1 MEVVRP
7 PPQEKFIRIV
17 VVKDMFH
24 KHILLFCAKF
34 RQGSLCIPSKNN
46 KKEGLRQ
53 MYQKKLM
60 CKRAIVTAL
69 SLTLAASSCL
79 SSGMAVSAKKTGSVS
94 CGKKL
99 TVQSG
104 SKKSIKVKKR
114 KGVKIRKKT
123 YKSSNKKVASVS
135 KKGVVA
141 GKKAG
146 KCKITVTVKYKK
158 GNKLRKKK
166 MKISVVVTNKIVNT
180 QQKNGLVA
188 APTPSRKPTVP
199 MENLSVN
206 EPTSIPDSGTAA
218 SPTSEPANE
227 PTSVPTHEP
236 EVPDKDELL
245 NYEKDGVVVENGV
258 LVAAPKEAEKV
269 KIPEGTKVI
278 QESLFKQAALTTIEI
293 PASCEIIENNAFESC
308 TSLTA
313 VTIPAN
319 VSEIGDYAFKDCTSM
334 TTFVIE
340 NQAAKVGQGVVEGC
354 TALEA
359 AEIPVSSESCTH
371 DYAQKVLT
379 EPTCEQ
385 NGLIRYICGNCG
397 VMYLDSVPKL
407 GHHYEVQSEIDS
419 DCTKEGVQNRKCTR
433 CNKTQTVAVSAK
445 GHTESQDYITDEE
458 ATCTST
464 GQESKH
470 CTKCGCII
478 PGTIQTVEALGHNYN
493 ETFTVDKEPT
503 CTESGMKSRHCSR
516 CSAVTENT
524 IIPAA
529 GHTYSE
535 EYETVKQATCT
546 EPGTKRC
553 QCVNC
558 EEYKTVAIT
567 ALGHDYSDTYTVDKE
582 PTCTESGM
590 KSKHCSR
597 CSAVTENTVIPAAGH
612 TYSGTYEVVENAT
625 CTKTG
630 TKRCKCQNCDTYK
643 TVTIAALGH
652 NYSET
657 FTVDKEPTC
666 TESGTKSKHCS
677 RCSAVAESTTISP
690 LGHMWT
696 SWQSYTDST
705 CYAAGSD
712 RRECSRC
719 KKAEFRDKA
728 LAEHGYSD
736 MLGARINSDGSL
748 TYEAVCPNGS
758 HATSHN
764 YTVTVPDYDF
774 ITDGDDTFNL
784 TYFEAHNFII
794 ITGIY
799 PANPAVSNTVS
810 GSKVLTWINTYFP
823 NNHVWLVDDGDF
835 TGISKTALAQ
845 YLTSNGKTGGV
856 VYSSDM
862 TK

>member
-1 MEVVRP
+1 
-7 PPQEKFIRIV
+7 
-17 VVKDMFH
+17 
-24 KHILLFCAKF
+24 
-34 RQGSLCIPSKNN
+34 
-46 KKEGLRQ
+46 

-99 TVQSG
+99 TVQAG

-114 KGVKIRKKT
+114 KGVKIMKKT
-123 YKSSNKKVASVS
+123 FKYSNKKVASVS

-199 MENLSVN
+199 MENLPVN

-245 NYEKDGVVVENGV
+245 NYERDGVVVENGV

-278 QESLFKQAALTTIEI
+278 QESLFKQAALTTIDI

-445 GHTESQDYITDEE
+445 GHTESQNYITDEE

-516 CSAVTENT
+516 CLAVTENT
-524 IIPAA
+524 IIPA
-529 GHTYSE
+529 T
-535 EYETVKQATCT
+535 
-546 EPGTKRC
+546 
-553 QCVNC
+553 
-558 EEYKTVAIT
+558 
-567 ALGHDYSDTYTVDKE
+567 
-582 PTCTESGM
+582 
-590 KSKHCSR
+590 
-597 CSAVTENTVIPAAGH
+597 GH

-625 CTKTG
+625 CTKPG